1 MHGAQPGSEG
11 GSCQPEGGH
20 RGTERDLGKDAKC
33 NPSSSGGP
41 EKAGIWCEANQGET
55 ESVQTIPEAYKD
67 ISDVQEKKKQEIEQ
81 KPRVWSAG
89 LFVHSYACNTVCRHR
104 CLQLWKN
111 ALH

>member
-41 EKAGIWCEANQGET
+41 EKAGIWTRFWCQANQGEK
-55 ESVQTIPEAYKD
+55 ESVQTIQEA
-67 ISDVQEKKKQEIEQ
+67 
-81 KPRVWSAG
+81 
-89 LFVHSYACNTVCRHR
+89 
-104 CLQLWKN
+104 
-111 ALH
+111 